1 MNSVANQN
9 VATLMN
15 SNFGTHKSNTNLNH
29 FSKKEFSKVYNHE
42 KNIQQLDKKQFEALR
57 NEKMGK
63 PSNAQA
69 DKGAVNKDRDL
80 SVDQREKIKPM
91 NETVK
96 KASNSTTKEESIEET
111 SELETVTKD
120 MIMVDYSALEQMALT
135 IVSELLGIPE
145 ASLQMNLETMD
156 MNVFDLLNMNSLSE
170 LLGNVFQL
178 EETTLLTHG
187 EAFESF
193 KAIQTELKALL
204 ESVNMSEEEV
214 LDAMN
219 HLMEGKTLVAENQVV
234 ADNQL
239 VAANGE
245 IPSSTI
251 AKELDDGQGDKQE
264 VKLEVHDLRSQ
275 KVTTQY
281 DQKETSKQKGDQ
293 SFSTLFSQNTTD
305 LKEVVVVNKA
315 GEVKYQQVSTNDIIN
330 QIVTKA
336 IVNLS
341 DTRTSMN
348 LQLNPGNLG
357 KIAISVVAEQGLVKG
372 QFVAENEVVKQM
384 IESNIGQLKSQLEQQ
399 GIKVD
404 KIEVTLGNANLH
416 YHQKEQSDQRQSYN
430 KTRQDRINRLNRLHN
445 IEVVQPEIKSTE
457 ISKDMDGNMEHTVEY
472 SA

>member
-15 SNFGTHKSNTNLNH
+15 SNFGTHKSNTNLNNA
-29 FSKKEFSKVYNHE
+29 SNKEFSKVYSRE
-42 KNIQQLDKKQFEALR
+42 KDIQQLDKKEFEALSK
-57 NEKMGK
+57 EKMKK
-63 PSNAQA
+63 PSNVEV
-69 DKGAVNKDRDL
+69 DKAAVNKNNDP
-80 SVDQREKIKPM
+80 SEDQKEKIKPK
-91 NETVK
+91 NETVTK
-96 KASNSTTKEESIEET
+96 TPKATTKEKTVEET
-111 SELETVTKD
+111 SELETVTED
-120 MIMVDYSALEQMALT
+120 MIMVDYGALEQMALT

-145 ASLQMNLETMD
+145 ETLQMNLETMD
-156 MNVFDLLNMNSLSE
+156 MNVFDLLNMNSLSK
-170 LLGNVFQL
+170 LLGEVFQL
-178 EETTLLTHG
+178 EETSLLTHG

-214 LDAMN
+214 VAAMN
-219 HLMEGKTLVAENQVV
+219 HLAEGKMPMADNQVV
-234 ADNQL
+234 AM
-239 VAANGE
+239 NGE
-245 IPSSTI
+245 IPSSVKNT
-251 AKELDDGQGDKQE
+251 ETEDGQGSKQE
-264 VKLEVHDLRSQ
+264 VKLEVHDMRSQ
-275 KVTTQY
+275 KVTTEY
-281 DQKETSKQKGDQ
+281 DQKETGKQKGDQ
-293 SFSTLFSQNTTD
+293 SFNTLFSQNTTD

-357 KIAISVVAEQGLVKG
+357 KIAVSVVAEQGLVKG

-416 YHQKEQSDQRQSYN
+416 YHQKEQSDQRQSFN

-445 IEVVQPEIKSTE
+445 IEVAQPEIKSTE
-457 ISKDMDGNMEHTVEY
+457 TPKDMDGNMEHTVEY

>member
-1 MNSVANQN
+1 MNSVANHN

-15 SNFGTHKSNTNLNH
+15 SNFETHKSNTNLKN
-29 FSKKEFSKVYNHE
+29 FSNKDFSKVYSRE
-42 KNIQQLDKKQFEALR
+42 KDIQQLDKKEFEALS
-57 NEKMGK
+57 NEKMKK
-63 PSNAQA
+63 PSNVEV
-69 DKGAVNKDRDL
+69 DKAAANKNSDL
-80 SVDQREKIKPM
+80 SVDENEKIKPM
-91 NETVK
+91 NETVTK
-96 KASNSTTKEESIEET
+96 IADVTTKEEAVEET
-111 SELETVTKD
+111 SELKTVMED
-120 MIMVDYSALEQMALT
+120 MNMVDYGALEQMALT

-145 ASLQMNLETMD
+145 ATLQLNLETMD

-170 LLGNVFQL
+170 LLGKVFQL

-193 KAIQTELKALL
+193 KSIQTELKALL

-214 LDAMN
+214 VAAMN
-219 HLMEGKTLVAENQVV
+219 HLAEGKMPVAESQVV
-234 ADNQL
+234 AM
-239 VAANGE
+239 NGQ
-245 IPSSTI
+245 IPSTT
-251 AKELDDGQGDKQE
+251 LDTESEAGQGEKQE
-264 VKLEVHDLRSQ
+264 VKLEVQDMRSQ
-275 KVTTQY
+275 KVTTEY
-281 DQKETSKQKGDQ
+281 DQKETGKQKGDQ
-293 SFSTLFSQNTTD
+293 SFSTLLSQNTTD

-336 IVNLS
+336 VVKLS

-357 KIAISVVAEQGLVKG
+357 KIAVSIVVEQGLVKG

-384 IESNIGQLKSQLEQQ
+384 IENNKELLIRQLGEK
-399 GIKVD
+399 GIKVED
-404 KIEVTLGNANLH
+404 IEVTLGNANLH

-445 IEVVQPEIKSTE
+445 IEVAQPEIKSTE
-457 ISKDMDGNMEHTVEY
+457 TPKDMDDNMVHTVEY

>member
-15 SNFGTHKSNTNLNH
+15 SNFGTHKSNNNLNH
-29 FSKKEFSKVYNHE
+29 FTKKEFSKVYNQE
-42 KNIQQLDKKQFEALR
+42 KNIQQLDKKQFEALTS
-57 NEKMGK
+57 EKMNK
-63 PSNAQA
+63 PSNVEA
-69 DKGAVNKDRDL
+69 DKTTVNKKSDIIGT
-80 SVDQREKIKPM
+80 QKEKIKSM
-91 NETVK
+91 DESVTGT
-96 KASNSTTKEESIEET
+96 SDSTTKEKAIKKI
-111 SELETVTKD
+111 SELETVIED
-120 MIMVDYSALEQMALT
+120 MVMVDYSALEQMALV

-204 ESVNMSEEEV
+204 ESVNMSEEDIMV
-214 LDAMN
+214 AMS
-219 HLMEGKTLVAENQVV
+219 HLTEGKATLV
-234 ADNQL
+234 DNQQ
-239 VAANGE
+239 VAVTGE
-245 IPSSTI
+245 IPSGVIST
-251 AKELDDGQGDKQE
+251 ETEDGQGDKQE
-264 VKLEVHDLRSQ
+264 VKLEVHDMRSQ
-275 KVTTQY
+275 KVTTEY
-281 DQKETSKQKGDQ
+281 DQKETGKQKGDQKGDQ
-293 SFSTLFSQNTTD
+293 SFNTLFSQNMTD

-357 KIAISVVAEQGLVKG
+357 KIAVSVVAEQGLVKG

-384 IESNIGQLKSQLEQQ
+384 IERNIGQLKSQLEQQ

-416 YHQKEQSDQRQSYN
+416 YQQKEQNDQRQSFY

-445 IEVVQPEIKSTE
+445 IEVAQSEIKSTE
-457 ISKDMDGNMEHTVEY
+457 TPKDMDGNTEHTVEY